1 MKKIC
6 QPTHCHIIHCHT
18 IHESE
23 YIRFFVYGLITIRV
37 HNRGNNIKT
46 SMPIGSLMFYK
57 FQYNVISCLWMRSK
71 TMAWVENGKNW
82 RRITSDRGFPAFPKI
97 EIFILNFRFQKILL
111 WNETSKQRAYM
122 LLSRKLFCS
131 CFSLDSSYYFA
142 TVRVTCLGAFPF
154 FFYMFCCV
162 PSTFSNEIYCMGT
175 FNFFYLLFFAC
186 ELHTKT
192 TLTQKKRRRQKVQ
205 LLWIVYFHFIRG
217 AFSFASRVICNDKD
231 VKMPAEIG
239 NAISIELCFV
249 FVSLV

>member
-71 TMAWVENGKNW
+71 TMAWVKNGKNW

-154 FFYMFCCV
+154 FFLHVLLCALNIFKWNLLYGNFQFFLSAVFCMWIAHKNY
-162 PSTFSNEIYCMGT
+162 PYTKKKDADKK
-175 FNFFYLLFFAC
+175 FNCC
-186 ELHTKT
+186 ESY
-192 TLTQKKRRRQKVQ
+192 
-205 LLWIVYFHFIRG
+205 IFISFEEHFR
-217 AFSFASRVICNDKD
+217 S
-231 VKMPAEIG
+231 P
-239 NAISIELCFV
+239 
-249 FVSLV
+249 LV